1 MSTTDIRTIL
11 SAEKLKSVLSA
22 MSGPLGFTLS
32 FLPIDADNGS
42 PAAIAL
48 PDFGLAVTASGPAA
62 RRAEIEAVVLRVA
75 GEIADQERE
84 ASSLTEEIMLR
95 YEQLSLLFGMS
106 ERLGGARDNP
116 SRMRAILDTAAEAV
130 GAAQGCLTV
139 NGHDVRLDGPDDD
152 DGPALR
158 DLARQ
163 AVEQMKPLVDERRHL
178 ALPLSTDGVT
188 VMGGLALG
196 PKRSGCYRSG
206 DLKLLGTLA
215 AYSSLLL
222 ESGRLYEDL
231 EHLFFNTV
239 QSMVGAVDA
248 KDPRTA
254 GHSQRVR
261 RISARIA
268 ERLGMLPPEVKRL
281 ELAAL
286 LHDVGKIGLPDQI
299 LNNVEPRLTPEQ
311 WALVKQ
317 HPQIGVSILS
327 HVNQLT
333 DILPAIGQH
342 HERFDGT
349 GYPNGMRGNDIFRY
363 ARIIAVADSF
373 DAMTMERTYRPTFT
387 REQAVAEIRDNAG
400 TQFDPEIART
410 FVNCDHCSDAR

>member
-1 MSTTDIRTIL
+1 METSEPRTIL
-11 SAEKLKSVLSA
+11 SAEKLKSLLIA
-22 MSGPLGFTLS
+22 ICGPLGFSLS

-42 PAAIAL
+42 PAVIVL
-48 PDFGLAVTASGPAA
+48 PDFGLAVAISGPAT

-75 GEIADQERE
+75 GEIAEQERE
-84 ASSLTEEIMLR
+84 ASSLAEEIMLR
-95 YEQLSLLFGMS
+95 YEQLSMLFGMS
-106 ERLGGARDNP
+106 ERLGGAKDNP

-130 GAAQGCLTV
+130 GAEQGCLVV
-139 NGHDVRLDGPDDD
+139 NGRDVCVSGGGSDAAG
-152 DGPALR
+152 LR
-158 DLARQ
+158 DLARR
-163 AVEQMKPLVDERRHL
+163 AIEQMKPLVDERRHL
-178 ALPLSTDGVT
+178 ALPLSADGVT
-188 VMGGLALG
+188 IMGGLALG
-196 PKRSGCYRSG
+196 PKRRGSYRSG

-231 EHLFFNTV
+231 EQLFFSTV
-239 QSMVGAVDA
+239 QSMVEAVDA

-268 ERLGMLPPEVKRL
+268 EQIGLLPPQVKRL

-286 LHDVGKIGLPDQI
+286 LHDVGKIGLPDLI
-299 LNNVEPRLTPEQ
+299 LNNVNPRLTPEQ
-311 WALVKQ
+311 WELVKL

-327 HVNQLT
+327 HVNQLS

-349 GYPNGMRGNDIFRY
+349 GYPNGIRGGDIFHF

-400 TQFDPEIART
+400 TQFDPDVARA
-410 FVNCDHCSDAR
+410 FVNTEQGPDA